1 MPLSA
6 QARDERAAWLRL
18 VLTPGIGPGAVR
30 RLLEAFGLP
39 EDVFA
44 AGRTKLAAVLDVARA
59 QALVA
64 HDDAREAQIEASL
77 RWAEDERH
85 HLLTLADPRYPP
97 RLLAIGDPP
106 PLLFVRGNESETSR
120 LGVAATRK
128 IGGAVRRN
136 LAKRRIREM
145 FRTTAVPAGFDIVVV
160 PKREF
165 FDATWTALQADF
177 SSALGRQFGRSG
189 AVRPH
194 GRRS

>member
-1 MPLSA
+1 MYEL
-6 QARDERAAWLRL
+6 
-18 VLTPGIGPGAVR
+18 
-30 RLLEAFGLP
+30 
-39 EDVFA
+39 
-44 AGRTKLAAVLDVARA
+44 GRK
-59 QALVA
+59 
-64 HDDAREAQIEASL
+64 
-77 RWAEDERH
+77 H
-85 HLLTLADPRYPP
+85 HGRY
-97 RLLAIGDPP
+97 LM
-106 PLLFVRGNESETSR
+106 LFVLGNARETSR

-128 IGGAVRRN
+128 IGGAIRRN